1 MDVGLFLFFIGKW
14 LYRRVIFFRGLCN
27 ALFLKLCL
35 LIVVALP
42 LAAAGI
48 IYLAVDSAP
57 RSIAPPRSRR
67 RISSTPNAFSNKTI
81 PDSLNLARRTI
92 WVSASDLDLA
102 ANYLSRQYAAG
113 ERRKIAGVYAR
124 ERIHPALWRRRYA
137 EIQANDGSDR
147 APFRHVAALPL
158 KRYQFRDRAMNDL
171 NCLNGLNDLNGLM
184 IISET
189 ALLENSPSPSRRH
202 RRLTDGRK

>member
-35 LIVVALP
+35 LTVVALP

-81 PDSLNLARRTI
+81 SDSLNLARRTI

-113 ERRKIAGVYAR
+113 ERRKIPEFMPAKEFIRRFGGVDTPKYKQMMAQI
-124 ERIHPALWRRRYA
+124 ERRFAT
-137 EIQANDGSDR
+137 
-147 APFRHVAALPL
+147 LPL
-158 KRYQFRDRAMNDL
+158 YR
-171 NCLNGLNDLNGLM
+171 
-184 IISET
+184 
-189 ALLENSPSPSRRH
+189 
-202 RRLTDGRK
+202 

>member
-14 LYRRVIFFRGLCN
+14 LYRRVIFFRGFCN

-35 LIVVALP
+35 LTVVGP

-48 IYLAVDSAP
+48 IYLGVANAP

-113 ERRKIAGVYAR
+113 GATEDCRSLCPRKNSSGALAASIRRNTSK
-124 ERIHPALWRRRYA
+124 
-137 EIQANDGSDR
+137 
-147 APFRHVAALPL
+147 
-158 KRYQFRDRAMNDL
+158 
-171 NCLNGLNDLNGLM
+171 
-184 IISET
+184 
-189 ALLENSPSPSRRH
+189 
-202 RRLTDGRK
+202 